1 MKKEQVVLELYE
13 SVKENGLIE
22 TIHAVF
28 GKGIK
33 VSIAFSRSACDTEI
47 DFLDFS
53 VRAMN
58 SLKRAGLFTVGE
70 VVDAIISEELSK
82 IRNLGRK
89 TDNEIRTRILAFG
102 YEKLTENEKKAFL
115 YDMLERNCVG
125 QKYST
130 RLRNLVLF
138 YAKVVI

>member
-13 SVKENGLIE
+13 SINTNGLIE

-33 VSIAFSRSACDTEI
+33 VSIAFSKSSCETEI

-70 VVDAIISEELSK
+70 VVDSIVSDELPK
-82 IRNLGRK
+82 IRNLGKK
-89 TDNEIRTRILAFG
+89 TDNEIRTRILTFG
-102 YEKLTENEKKAFL
+102 YDKLTENEKKAFL
-115 YDMLERNCVG
+115 YDLLERNCV
-125 QKYST
+125 
-130 RLRNLVLF
+130 V
-138 YAKVVI
+138 

>member
-1 MKKEQVVLELYE
+1 ML
-13 SVKENGLIE
+13 
-22 TIHAVF
+22 
-28 GKGIK
+28 
-33 VSIAFSRSACDTEI
+33 
-47 DFLDFS
+47 
-53 VRAMN
+53 RAMN

-102 YEKLTENEKKAFL
+102 YEKLTENEKKTFL

-125 QKYST
+125 
-130 RLRNLVLF
+130 
-138 YAKVVI
+138 